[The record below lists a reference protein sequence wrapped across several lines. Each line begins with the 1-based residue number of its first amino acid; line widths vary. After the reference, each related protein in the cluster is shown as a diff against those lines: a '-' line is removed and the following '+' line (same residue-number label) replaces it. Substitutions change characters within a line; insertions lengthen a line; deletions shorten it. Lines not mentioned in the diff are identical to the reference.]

1 MNITLKINSANGT
14 IETVK
19 INTVGTDAVR
29 VQAHSNVNYELI
41 NDLTQVAPENIMVAR
56 SGNDLHIAFE
66 GSEISQPDLIIE
78 DYYNEAGDNLLIGL
92 HENGNYYAYVPE
104 SGQQL
109 DAVVKLADQVSAGQV
124 LGTQEFITSPVW
136 AFNPG
141 WLIGL
146 LAVAGIAAAA
156 GGSGGGDDNKPA
168 SPPPRRRITALI
180 NPTLPPMPTTM

>member
-29 VQAHSNVNYELI
+29 VQAHSNVNYELV
-41 NDLTQVAPENIMVAR
+41 NDLTQVAPETIMVAR

-66 GSEISQPDLIIE
+66 SSEISQPDLIIE

-168 SPPPRRRITALI
+168 SPPRRRITALI
-180 NPTLPPMPTTM
+180 NPALAPMPTTM